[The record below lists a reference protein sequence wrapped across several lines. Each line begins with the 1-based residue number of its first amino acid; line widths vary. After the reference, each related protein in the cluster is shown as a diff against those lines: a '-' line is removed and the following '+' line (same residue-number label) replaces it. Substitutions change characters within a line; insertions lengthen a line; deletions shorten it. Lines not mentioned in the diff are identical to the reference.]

1 MICVVCFGEPATFP
15 HILNENWSKLWFL
28 VFVYIHTFS
37 IHLAIRR
44 TPKPLI
50 YWYQC
55 CCWFSRSDQAGR
67 SRTLACG
74 ACVVC
79 WFYSSFVFSSLLC
92 LLYLIQITYY
102 LNKNSDTHP
111 SRTTHILCV
120 SKIFIT
126 KCDNFCC
133 DVWICGQDW
142 PLTIIILIQN
152 AKYYRNSRWLVVG
165 SSYFLARTQ
174 ERTSIIQQN
183 IFNEK
188 NCGYKIDLHLSHACW
203 A

>member
-1 MICVVCFGEPATFP
+1 MSSAIRVLCVCFGEPATFP

-28 VFVYIHTFS
+28 VVVYIYTFS

-133 DVWICGQDW
+133 DVWIMNMRPRLAAHDNNFDPKCK
-142 PLTIIILIQN
+142 ILSQF
-152 AKYYRNSRWLVVG
+152 AVV
-165 SSYFLARTQ
+165 S
-174 ERTSIIQQN
+174 
-183 IFNEK
+183 
-188 NCGYKIDLHLSHACW
+188 CW
-203 A
+203 FIVFPG